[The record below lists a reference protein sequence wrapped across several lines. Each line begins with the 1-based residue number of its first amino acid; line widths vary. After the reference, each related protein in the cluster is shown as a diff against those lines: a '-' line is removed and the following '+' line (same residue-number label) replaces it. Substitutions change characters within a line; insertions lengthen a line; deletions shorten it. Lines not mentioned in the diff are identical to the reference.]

1 MKKIPTVD
9 QNLSALCIVMM
20 LGPRSPLY
28 RTLLSRL
35 LPFVSKKSNAFK
47 FKFTNLTMHFSL
59 FFKAL
64 FQREDMLVRV
74 GILTLAWQLSKKL
87 KEPILIGTAVLR
99 KQIEELVKEPTL
111 KCQFFASCL

>member
-1 MKKIPTVD
+1 MKKNPTVD

-35 LPFVSKKSNAFK
+35 LPFVSKNYQMHYA
-47 FKFTNLTMHFSL
+47 FKFTNLTMVHMSVMHFSL
-59 FFKAL
+59 FQSSF

-74 GILTLAWQLSKKL
+74 GIIDPCLAVVQKKSKN
-87 KEPILIGTAVLR
+87 P
-99 KQIEELVKEPTL
+99 
-111 KCQFFASCL
+111 F